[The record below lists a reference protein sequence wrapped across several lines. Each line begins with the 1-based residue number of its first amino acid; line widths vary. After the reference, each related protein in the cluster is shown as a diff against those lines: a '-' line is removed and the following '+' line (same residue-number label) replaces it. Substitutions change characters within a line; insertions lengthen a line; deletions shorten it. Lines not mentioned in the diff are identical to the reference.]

1 LSLHQLPVV
10 LLALPLALAGCG
22 GGGKTHDSAKVVAC
36 IRAKGLTVTRD
47 RTNTFA
53 PTSRDYAITVP
64 IGNVLLAFGP
74 DEDVAKGVEG
84 RVRSVAK
91 ANGASSLDN
100 VVRRDGNLVYW
111 VNAQAFPAGLTK
123 LVEGCL

>member
-1 LSLHQLPVV
+1 
-10 LLALPLALAGCG
+10 
-22 GGGKTHDSAKVVAC
+22 
-36 IRAKGLTVTRD
+36 VTRD

-53 PTSRDYAITVP
+53 PTSRDYTITVP
-64 IGNVLLAFGP
+64 VGNVLLAFGP

-91 ANGASSLDN
+91 ANGASNLDD
-100 VVRRDGNLVYW
+100 VVQRNGNLVYW

>member
-1 LSLHQLPVV
+1 MPVV

-22 GGGKTHDSAKVVAC
+22 GGGETHDAGKVVAC
-36 IRAKGLTVTRD
+36 IRAKGLMVARD

-53 PTSRDYAITVP
+53 PTSRDYVITFPV
-64 IGNVLLAFGP
+64 GNVLLAFGP
-74 DEDVAKGVEG
+74 DEDVAKGVES

-91 ANGASSLDN
+91 ANGASNLDD
-100 VVRRDGNLVYW
+100 VVQRNGNLVYW